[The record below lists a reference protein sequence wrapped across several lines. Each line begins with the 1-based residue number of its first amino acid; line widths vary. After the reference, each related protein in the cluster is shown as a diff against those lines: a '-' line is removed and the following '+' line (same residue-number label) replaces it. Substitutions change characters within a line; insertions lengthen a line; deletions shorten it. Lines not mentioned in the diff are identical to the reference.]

1 MRRKWVLVAVAC
13 VVSAALAFAS
23 VVLAGEGGNG
33 NDRVLSKVTF
43 IHFKKAHGKP
53 GGTPGGGKKAQ
64 EGYYSYI
71 AKGAKWRT
79 LEDFRLNLAA
89 EENAGGA
96 LDGLIQNAVAAGV
109 NEWETPGSTT
119 LAIFGDVV
127 LDSAVTYNDGAY
139 RGYNTISFGLYGDSM
154 VIAVTTVWGYFS
166 GPLSQREIVE
176 AHILFNDEFQ
186 WGDASADGNGDGSP
200 DAFLMDIQNIVTHEL
215 GHVAGMGDL
224 YQTAAGDET
233 MYGYSTEGELKKRD
247 LHKGDVT
254 GVTKLYQ

>member
-1 MRRKWVLVAVAC
+1 MRMKCL
-13 VVSAALAFAS
+13 SLALA
-23 VVLAGEGGNG
+23 VLILAMVIPIAQGDDNDKG

-43 IHFKKAHGKP
+43 IHHRKPHAQPLNPGKP
-53 GGTPGGGKKAQ
+53 TKPNDS
-64 EGYYSYI
+64 GYYSYI
-71 AKGAKWRT
+71 SSGARWRAT
-79 LEDFRLNLAA
+79 ETFLLNPAGG
-89 EENAGGA
+89 ENVGGA
-96 LDGLIQNAVAAGV
+96 LDTLIFNAVLAGMQ
-109 NEWETPGSTT
+109 EWQTPGTAT
-119 LAIFGDVV
+119 LTIFGSLVV
-127 LDSAVTYNDGAY
+127 DDSVTYNNGDY
-139 RGYNTISFGLYGDSM
+139 RGYNTISFGSFDDPN
-154 VIAVTTVWGYFS
+154 VIAITSVWGYF
-166 GPLSQREIVE
+166 GGKTAQREITE

>member
-1 MRRKWVLVAVAC
+1 MRRKLVLVAVAC
-13 VVSAALAFAS
+13 VVSVALAFAS
-23 VVLAGEGGNG
+23 VALAGDAG

-43 IHFKKAHGKP
+43 IHFRKGHGKP
-53 GGTPGGGKKAQ
+53 GGTPGGGKKTE
-64 EGYYSYI
+64 EGYYTYI
-71 AKGAKWRT
+71 SKGAKWRT
-79 LEDFRLNLAA
+79 VEDYRLNLTA

-96 LDGLIQNAVAAGV
+96 LDSLIQNAVAAGV